1 MKGFLSSKDI
11 IFCLRKHWL
20 ILKVIKCTRSSSPLL
35 SSWPY
40 PYNLEVKGDET
51 RRNRRST
58 CCKLLVMLKNKIYD
72 LLLFLL
78 PFILNMIWK
87 TSPLNCLLRCKI
99 VQHEVI
105 GGCIIYFS
113 ALQFF
118 HANELRYSKYFT
130 LSTQLK
136 HQMNGGKFFG
146 DRGFILNFFYSFCF
160 ENIIFYTISGFIL
173 E

>member
-87 TSPLNCLLRCKI
+87 TSPLNCLLRCKMFNI
-99 VQHEVI
+99 WSHWRI
-105 GGCIIYFS
+105 NNLFLRFANFS
-113 ALQFF
+113 CKWTQILGSVDSY
-118 HANELRYSKYFT
+118 R
-130 LSTQLK
+130 ST
-136 HQMNGGKFFG
+136 
-146 DRGFILNFFYSFCF
+146 
-160 ENIIFYTISGFIL
+160 
-173 E
+173 

>member
-40 PYNLEVKGDET
+40 PYNLEVRRDGTK
-51 RRNRRST
+51 RNRRST

-72 LLLFLL
+72 LLSFLL

-87 TSPLNCLLRCKI
+87 TSPLNCLWQYRN
-99 VQHEVI
+99 VQHEVT
-105 GGCIIYFS
+105 GG
-113 ALQFF
+113 
-118 HANELRYSKYFT
+118 
-130 LSTQLK
+130 
-136 HQMNGGKFFG
+136 
-146 DRGFILNFFYSFCF
+146 
-160 ENIIFYTISGFIL
+160 YTICFPHCNFYMHINFNVRKLLRRSYLDKENFMY
-173 E
+173 